1 MNDTIKLMLRIT
13 AVAAF
18 AMALAPP
25 ALGQQSTSTSGQSVG
40 RTVSAAE
47 RRARDLSERTFNL
60 RMLEK
65 ELRRPRE
72 ETNPQMP
79 LMQIREDFLRLQ
91 VVNND
96 LAKAVSENSALD
108 LKLVAKSTSE
118 IKKRASRLKFNL
130 ALPEFKKDAAK
141 TKTDVGPELGQV
153 KSSLSTLDQ
162 LVLRFTNNPV
172 FKRADVVDA
181 QLAAKARRDLDEIIE
196 LSGGIKKNSEK
207 LLKAAP

>member
-79 LMQIREDFLRLQ
+79 LMQIREDFLRIQ

-118 IKKRASRLKFNL
+118 IKKRANRLKFNL

-141 TKTDVGPELGQV
+141 SKTEVGPELGHV

>member
-1 MNDTIKLMLRIT
+1 MHDTIKLMLRIT

-18 AMALAPP
+18 ATALAPP

-79 LMQIREDFLRLQ
+79 LMQIREDFLRIQ
-91 VVNND
+91 VVITTWR
-96 LAKAVSENSALD
+96 KPSQEQ
-108 LKLVAKSTSE
+108 
-118 IKKRASRLKFNL
+118 RAR
-130 ALPEFKKDAAK
+130 P
-141 TKTDVGPELGQV
+141 Q
-153 KSSLSTLDQ
+153 
-162 LVLRFTNNPV
+162 
-172 FKRADVVDA
+172 
-181 QLAAKARRDLDEIIE
+181 ARC
-196 LSGGIKKNSEK
+196 
-207 LLKAAP
+207 

>member
-141 TKTDVGPELGQV
+141 IKTDVGPELGQV